1 MVKRFLRFFAYFAFF
16 ILALIFFAPKLSM
29 YYFLENELKSYDV
42 IISGETL
49 KDEGINL
56 NIQNAQVF
64 VKSIES
70 ANIKECDVTLLFFY
84 NSILAK
90 DITLSQSAKSF
101 VPLKIQELEVSYTIL
116 NPLHIKVHA
125 TGEFG
130 NAEALVNILERTA
143 HVDLQASE
151 MMSKGY
157 KNSLREFKKSEDG
170 GFTYDK
176 AF

>member
-1 MVKRFLRFFAYFAFF
+1 MVKGFLRFFAYFAFF
-16 ILALIFFAPKLSM
+16 ILALIFFAPKIGM
-29 YYFLENELKSYDV
+29 YYFLENELKVYDL

-49 KDEGINL
+49 KDEGVRL
-56 NIQNAQVF
+56 NIKDGQIF

-70 ANIKECDVTLLFFY
+70 ATIKECDVTLLLFY
-84 NSILAK
+84 NSINAQ

-101 VPLKIQELEVSYTIL
+101 VPLKVQELKFSYTIF
-116 NPLHIKVHA
+116 NPLNIKAFAV
-125 TGEFG
+125 GEFG
-130 NAEALVNILERTA
+130 TAQAQVNILERTL

-157 KNSLREFKKSEDG
+157 QNSLREFKKSEDG

-176 AF
+176 TF

>member
-1 MVKRFLRFFAYFAFF
+1 MVKRFLRFFAYLAFF
-16 ILALIFFAPKLSM
+16 VVALIFFAPKLGM
-29 YYFLENELKSYDV
+29 YYFLENELKAYDV

-49 KDEGINL
+49 KDEGVSL
-56 NIQNAQVF
+56 NIKDGQIF

-70 ANIKECDVTLLFFY
+70 ASIEECDVTLLLFY
-84 NSILAK
+84 NAINATE
-90 DITLSQSAKSF
+90 ITLSQSAKSF
-101 VPLKIQELEVSYTIL
+101 VPLKVQELKLSYTL
-116 NPLHIKVHA
+116 FNPLHIKAYAV
-125 TGEFG
+125 GEFG
-130 NAEALVNILERTA
+130 SAQAQVNILDRTI

-176 AF
+176 TF